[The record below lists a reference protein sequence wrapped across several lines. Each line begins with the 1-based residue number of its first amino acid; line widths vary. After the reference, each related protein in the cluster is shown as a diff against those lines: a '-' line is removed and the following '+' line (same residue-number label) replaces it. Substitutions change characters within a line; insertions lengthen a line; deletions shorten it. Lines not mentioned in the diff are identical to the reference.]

1 MKIEYYTESND
12 EEMFQVAI
20 LPDVLLSITISYNKK
35 RNNDDELGSLD
46 ICWNKDN
53 GDGDSIFL
61 RFHDV
66 TYLIVNDKDKFV
78 IKNRTDLRELYK
90 FLTKTDTELFLKQ
103 FKAFD
108 KVQSIEGDFK

>member
-20 LPDVLLSITISYNKK
+20 LPDVLLSISVSYNKN
-35 RNNDDELGSLD
+35 RTNNDGIGSLD

-53 GDGDSIFL
+53 DDSDSIFL
-61 RFHDV
+61 RFNNV
-66 TYLIVNDKDKFV
+66 TYLVVNEKEKFV
-78 IKNRTDLRELYK
+78 IKNRADLYELYK

>member
-1 MKIEYYTESND
+1 MKIEYYTESNN

-20 LPDVLLSITISYNKK
+20 LPDVLLSISISCNTQ
-35 RNNDDELGSLD
+35 RNNNDELGSLD

-53 GDGDSIFL
+53 GESDSIFL
-61 RFHDV
+61 RFHDI
-66 TYLIVNDKDKFV
+66 TYLVVNDKDKFV
-78 IKNRTDLRELYK
+78 IKNKSDLRELYK

-103 FKAFD
+103 FKALD

>member
-12 EEMFQVAI
+12 EEMFQVAF
-20 LPDVLLSITISYNKK
+20 LPDVLLSINITYNKE
-35 RNNDDELGSLD
+35 RTNNDGIGNID
-46 ICWNKDN
+46 ICWNKEN
-53 GDGDSIFL
+53 GESDSIFF
-61 RFHDV
+61 RFHNV
-66 TYLIVNDKDKFV
+66 TYLVINDKDKFV
-78 IKNRTDLRELYK
+78 IKTRADLMELYK

>member
-1 MKIEYYTESND
+1 MKIEYYTESNQ
-12 EEMFQVAI
+12 EKMFQVAI

-35 RNNDDELGSLD
+35 RNNGDELGSLD

-53 GDGDSIFL
+53 GESDSIFL

-78 IKNRTDLRELYK
+78 IKNRADLRELYK

-103 FKAFD
+103 FKALD

>member
-20 LPDVLLSITISYNKK
+20 LPDVLLSINISYNKE
-35 RNNDDELGSLD
+35 RTNSEGVGNID
-46 ICWNKDN
+46 ICWNKEN
-53 GDGDSIFL
+53 GESDSIFL
-61 RFHDV
+61 RFHEV
-66 TYLIVNDKDKFV
+66 TYLVINDKDKFV
-78 IKNRTDLRELYK
+78 IKTRADLWALYK

>member
-12 EEMFQVAI
+12 EEIFQVAF
-20 LPDVLLSITISYNKK
+20 LPDVLLSISISYN
-35 RNNDDELGSLD
+35 RSNNDGIGSLD

-53 GDGDSIFL
+53 GDSDSIFL
-61 RFHDV
+61 RFHNV
-66 TYLIVNDKDKFV
+66 TYLIVNEKDKFV
-78 IKNRTDLRELYK
+78 IKNRADLCELYK